1 MSTFIRLPCDESL
14 IESRPAGIPCSKAAG
29 RWVLVATILGSSMAF
44 IDGTVVNVALP
55 ALQQELNAN
64 VVDVQWV
71 IEAYSLLLSA
81 FLLTGGSLGDQFG
94 RRRIYVL
101 GIIIFSAASTWCG
114 FASSIGQLIAARAVQ
129 GLGAALLVPGSL
141 AIISSAF
148 PMEER
153 GRAIGTW
160 SGFSAITAAVGPVL
174 GGWLIEHISW
184 RAVFFINIPLA
195 LAVIAISIWRV
206 PESSSKDETTLDWW
220 GAILGGLGL
229 GALIYGLIE
238 SSRLGFAHP
247 SVMIALIAAVVLLV
261 LFLIIEAKISHPM
274 LPLALFRSRTFSGAN
289 LLTFL
294 LYGALGG
301 TLFFLPLNLIQVQH
315 YAPTAA
321 GAALLPLIL
330 IIFLLSRWSG
340 GLVERCGA
348 KIPLVAG
355 PLIAAAGFALFLRPD
370 IGGTYW
376 TTFFPAIVVLGLGMA
391 VSVAPLTTTVMN
403 SVPENRVGVASGI
416 NNAISRTAGLLAI
429 AVFGIV
435 MLQSFDRRLDQR
447 LSEIELTSS
456 ARAALATQ
464 RNKLAGA
471 ELPKELHPDTRAVVR
486 RAIEESFVSGFRV
499 VMGLGALLAVG
510 SAVSAVV
517 LIQAESQKA

>member
-1 MSTFIRLPCDESL
+1 MSTVIRPPCDEPL
-14 IESRPAGIPCSKAAG
+14 IRSRPAVAPCSKPAE

-160 SGFSAITAAVGPVL
+160 SGFSAITATVGPVL

-206 PESSSKDETTLDWW
+206 PESSSNDETPLDWW

-247 SVMIALIAAVVLLV
+247 PVMIALIAAVALLV
-261 LFLIIEAKISHPM
+261 LFLITEAKISHPM

-376 TTFFPAIVVLGLGMA
+376 TTFSQLSWFLDWGWRERR
-391 VSVAPLTTTVMN
+391 APNDHGNELR
-403 SVPENRVGVASGI
+403 PENRVGVASGI

-456 ARAALATQ
+456 ARDALATQ

-471 ELPKELHPDTRAVVR
+471 ELPKELHPDTRAIVR

-510 SAVSAVV
+510 SAASAVV

>member
-1 MSTFIRLPCDESL
+1 
-14 IESRPAGIPCSKAAG
+14 
-29 RWVLVATILGSSMAF
+29 
-44 IDGTVVNVALP
+44 
-55 ALQQELNAN
+55 
-64 VVDVQWV
+64 
-71 IEAYSLLLSA
+71 
-81 FLLTGGSLGDQFG
+81 
-94 RRRIYVL
+94 
-101 GIIIFSAASTWCG
+101 
-114 FASSIGQLIAARAVQ
+114 
-129 GLGAALLVPGSL
+129 
-141 AIISSAF
+141 
-148 PMEER
+148 
-153 GRAIGTW
+153 
-160 SGFSAITAAVGPVL
+160 
-174 GGWLIEHISW
+174 
-184 RAVFFINIPLA
+184 
-195 LAVIAISIWRV
+195 
-206 PESSSKDETTLDWW
+206 
-220 GAILGGLGL
+220 
-229 GALIYGLIE
+229 
-238 SSRLGFAHP
+238 
-247 SVMIALIAAVVLLV
+247 MIALSGAVVILV
-261 LFLIIEAKISHPM
+261 IFLITEAKISDPM
-274 LPLALFRSRTFSGAN
+274 LPLTLFRSRTFAGAN

-348 KIPLVAG
+348 KIPLVTG
-355 PLIAAAGFALFLRPD
+355 PLIAATGFALFLRPD

-376 TTFFPAIVVLGLGMA
+376 TTFFPAIVVLGVGMA

-456 ARAALATQ
+456 ARAGLATQ
-464 RNKLAGA
+464 RNKLAAA
-471 ELPKELHPDTRAVVR
+471 ELPKELLPDIRPVVK

-499 VMGLGALLAVG
+499 VMGLGALLAAG
-510 SAVSAVV
+510 SAASALV
-517 LIQAESQKA
+517 LIQAESRKA